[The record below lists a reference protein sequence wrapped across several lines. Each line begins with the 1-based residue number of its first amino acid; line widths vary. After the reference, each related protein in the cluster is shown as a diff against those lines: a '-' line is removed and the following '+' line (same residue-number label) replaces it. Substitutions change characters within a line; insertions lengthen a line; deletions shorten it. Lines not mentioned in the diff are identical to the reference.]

1 MDLRMLRYFL
11 AIVDCGS
18 VTAASRQLF
27 VAQPSLSRQLRR
39 FEQTLGVQL
48 FSRMDRRLVLTTAGR
63 QLVPIARDLVARA
76 SQAETMAAA
85 IASGTPPDLVVAA
98 PTTTINDIVAPFIA
112 TGGRV
117 SVANVIETLPADV
130 YGALSRGDA
139 DFGLGTSVPMRS
151 LRAEVLIRVDVWAQM
166 PDAHELAALE
176 VVDLVDLVR
185 FPLVHLDT
193 GHAVRRAFDAAAA
206 DRGLTYDAI
215 AQTRA
220 PRLGQALA
228 AAGRGVCIT
237 SDDPRYGLSKARVLV
252 DGDPLTVTLY
262 AAWDQE
268 HYASAD
274 IEQTITDLRA
284 FTIARYSTETR
295 QRRGALGVSSRE

>member
-1 MDLRMLRYFL
+1 MDLRMLRNFL

-18 VTAASRQLF
+18 VTAASKQLF
-27 VAQPSLSRQLRR
+27 LAQPSLSRQLRR
-39 FEQTLGVQL
+39 FETTLGVQL

-63 QLVPIARDLVARA
+63 QFVPIARDLVARA
-76 SQAETMAAA
+76 AQAETMAAA
-85 IASGTPPDLVVAA
+85 IAAGTSPDLVVAA

-117 SVANVIETLPADV
+117 SVANVIETQPAEV
-130 YGALSRGDA
+130 YGAITRGDA

-151 LRAEVLIRVDVWAQM
+151 LHAEVLIRVEVWAQM
-166 PDAHELAALE
+166 PDGHELAAAE
-176 VVDLVDLVR
+176 AVDLLDLVR
-185 FPLVHLDT
+185 HPLVHLDS

-206 DRGLTYDAI
+206 ERGLTYDTL

-228 AAGRGVCIT
+228 AAGRGVCVT
-237 SDDPRYGLSKARVLV
+237 SDDPRYGLSKARLLV
-252 DGDPLTVTLY
+252 DGEPLTVTLY

-274 IEQTITDLRA
+274 IEQTIGDLRT
-284 FTIARYSTETR
+284 FTVARYARDEVAPP
-295 QRRGALGVSSRE
+295 G

>member
-18 VTAASRQLF
+18 VTAASKHLF

-39 FEQTLGVQL
+39 FEASLGVQL

-63 QLVPIARDLVARA
+63 QFVPIARDLMARA
-76 SQAETMAAA
+76 AHAETMAAA
-85 IASGTPPDLVVAA
+85 ISAGTSPDLVVAA

-117 SVANVIETLPADV
+117 SVANVIETQPADV
-130 YGALSRGDA
+130 YGAVTRGDA

-151 LRAEVLIRVDVWAQM
+151 LHAEVLIRVDVWAQM
-166 PDAHELAALE
+166 REDHELATSE

-185 FPLVHLDT
+185 CPLVHLDV
-193 GHAVRRAFDAAAA
+193 GHAVRRAFDAVAA

-228 AAGRGVCIT
+228 AAGRGVCVT
-237 SDDPRYGLSKARVLV
+237 SDDPRYGLAKARVLV
-252 DGDPLTVTLY
+252 DEEPLTVTLY

-274 IEQTITDLRA
+274 IEGTIADLRA
-284 FTIARYSTETR
+284 FTAARYGRDEDAPT
-295 QRRGALGVSSRE
+295 V